1 MDEKNSTMKK
11 VFKALTV
18 ISAMYGAIL
27 ALAQAI
33 QKLSHKFEQ
42 QNIGQKKKT
51 YVNFMNGRS
60 FSLENEEIEEISIQ
74 ACMGGVDLDLS
85 KADLEDITHI
95 NIHSLMSG
103 IVIKVPPMV
112 NVRMED
118 SFMLMGGMAN
128 MVPKYNEDDLKTI
141 VVHSFALMGGI
152 CIKMIPDAEAN

>member
-118 SFMLMGGMAN
+118 SFMLMGGIAN

-141 VVHSFALMGGI
+141 IVHSSALMGGI
-152 CIKMIPDAEAN
+152 CIKMMPDTDAD

>member
-1 MDEKNSTMKK
+1 MNEKNSTMKK

-60 FSLENEEIEEISIQ
+60 FSLENEEVEEISIQ
-74 ACMGGVDLDLS
+74 TCMGCIDLDLS

-118 SFMLMGGMAN
+118 SFMLMGGIAN

-141 VVHSFALMGGI
+141 IVHSSALMGGI
-152 CIKMIPDAEAN
+152 CIKMMPDTDAD